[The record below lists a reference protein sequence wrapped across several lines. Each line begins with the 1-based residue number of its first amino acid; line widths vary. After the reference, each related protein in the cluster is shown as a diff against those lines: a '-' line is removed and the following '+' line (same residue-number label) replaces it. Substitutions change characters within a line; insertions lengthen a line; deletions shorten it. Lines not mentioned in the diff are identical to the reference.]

1 MELTGFPWA
10 DDRDQSEVLEEAVV
24 TGSFSQ
30 DAVKEEPEEPSG
42 TLEESEDRPAVV
54 STRVVWEQFG
64 MYLQG
69 RS

>member
-1 MELTGFPWA
+1 M
-10 DDRDQSEVLEEAVV
+10 
-24 TGSFSQ
+24 TGSSSQ

-54 STRVVWEQFG
+54 STRVVWVQFG